1 MSVVGRAD
9 GALLLRQTVIFRS
22 RIVPRL
28 YLLLFVLAATA
39 SPAADLAPQRAQ
51 FQSAWRL
58 AQNGVDVTAQ
68 VPGLKDYPLYPYLP
82 YERLRRIPDKAPFKE
97 IEQFLRDYGDSMP
110 GRRLRAQVLERYGR
124 TGRHEEFLKL
134 YVEELASIDLRCQ
147 AWTARRA
154 RKVAGDASAE
164 ALVVFDA
171 LDQDRSDCRPLLAH
185 LRAAGELTQE
195 RVRARLETALAGAQI
210 GLAQALSNELPKSQ
224 RPAIQRRILAH
235 ADPATALKQAIQWP
249 ANADSAMAASV
260 ALAKQARKGAL
271 AAEARYQT
279 LALQLPFNAADRGRI
294 EAEIARYAAVERLP
308 EALRLLARV
317 PAAAFDDNLREWQ
330 VRYHLRRLEY
340 TEALAALEGM
350 SPTLAA
356 QSRWR
361 YTHARV
367 LELLDRAK
375 EAGPLFAAAAGEANF
390 HGFLAAD
397 RIGAAYAI
405 CPASSLLTTDLALAV
420 LNLGG
425 VQRALEWYTIGDI
438 ERARAEWFWQL
449 PQLSPE
455 LRREAGL
462 IASREGL
469 HEWAI
474 FTMSGETLIRQ
485 YEARFPL
492 LHTQAVTQ
500 EAKRTGLPVH
510 WVYGLIRAESA
521 WNANARS
528 PVGAR
533 GLMQLMPATAAAVAK
548 SLGVRVDPLTDPA
561 HNIRLGTTYLSRR
574 VADLDGNA
582 VLATGAYNAGI
593 GAVKRW
599 LTPPLPPWDL
609 WVETVPYKETREY
622 IARVLAFAVLYDW
635 RIDGSPTRLST
646 LIPGL
651 PTSAGPAPVACPTVV
666 AGSP

>member
-1 MSVVGRAD
+1 MPRLLLLLLVFVAP
-9 GALLLRQTVIFRS
+9 ALL
-22 RIVPRL
+22 
-28 YLLLFVLAATA
+28 
-39 SPAADLAPQRAQ
+39 AADLAPQRAQ
-51 FQSAWRL
+51 FQAAWRL
-58 AQNGVDVTAQ
+58 AQSGVDAASR
-68 VPGLKDYPLYPYLP
+68 VPGLEDYPLYPYLP
-82 YERLRRIPDKAPFKE
+82 YERLRRMPDKAAFKE
-97 IEQFLRDYGDSMP
+97 IEQFLRDYGDTLP

-124 TGRHEEFLKL
+124 SGRAEEFLKL
-134 YVEELASIDLRCQ
+134 YVDDIATIDLRCH
-147 AWTARRA
+147 AWSARRA
-154 RKVAGDASAE
+154 RKVAGDATAE
-164 ALVVFDA
+164 ALALFEAFDK
-171 LDQDRSDCRPLLAH
+171 DRADCRPLLAH
-185 LRAAGELTQE
+185 LRATRQLTPQ
-195 RVRARLETALAGAQI
+195 RVNARIDAALAAGQT
-210 GLAQALSNELPKSQ
+210 GLAQVLSHELPKSQ
-224 RPAIQRRILAH
+224 QAPIQRRILAH
-235 ADPATALKQAIQWP
+235 VEPSVAVNQASRWPATA
-249 ANADSAMAASV
+249 DSAAAAAV
-260 ALAKQARKGAL
+260 ALSQIARKGAL
-271 AAEARYQT
+271 AAEARYQA
-279 LALQLPFNAADRGRI
+279 LASRLPFTAADKARVQ
-294 EAEIARYAAVERLP
+294 AEIARYAAVERLP
-308 EALRLLARV
+308 EAARLLARV

-330 VRYHLRRLEY
+330 VRYHLRRVEY
-340 TEALAALEGM
+340 AAALAALEGM
-350 SPTLAA
+350 SPALAG

-361 YTHARV
+361 YTRGRV
-367 LELLDRAK
+367 LELLDRAA
-375 EAGPLFAAAAGEANF
+375 EARPLFATAAGEANF

-397 RIGAAYAI
+397 RIGGAYAI
-405 CPASSLLTTDLALAV
+405 CPASGLLTTDLAFEV

-425 VQRALEWYTIGDI
+425 VQRALEWYAIGDTD
-438 ERARAEWFWQL
+438 RARAEWFWQL

-474 FTMSGETLIRQ
+474 FTMSGDALMRQ

-492 LHTQAVTQ
+492 LHNDAVAQ

-533 GLMQLMPATAAAVAK
+533 GLMQLMPATAAAVAN

-599 LTPPLPPWDL
+599 LAGPLPPWDL

-635 RIDGSPTRLST
+635 RIDGSPARLST

-651 PTSAGPAPVACPTVV
+651 PTPVGPAPVACPATLA
-666 AGSP
+666 AGAP